1 MDSILG
7 WMVLAFGTW
16 YGGYRFLLAVAKADE
31 EREARN
37 RAEGDE
43 MW

>member
-1 MDSILG
+1 MDSVFSWII
-7 WMVLAFGTW
+7 LAFGTW
-16 YGGYRFLLAVAKADE
+16 YGGYRFLLAIIKANE

-37 RAEGDE
+37 RAEWDE